1 MSQDIITKNQIIL
14 SLSELENQIQDI
26 KRMIIDKEPCND
38 ILNQVSSIQSELIS
52 VNRIML
58 KNHVIKCLLK
68 DTSLD
73 KQEVTNLLIMI
84 DLITK

>member
-26 KRMIIDKEPCND
+26 KRMIIDKVPCND

>member
-1 MSQDIITKNQIIL
+1 VSQDIITKNQIIL
-14 SLSELENQIQDI
+14 CLSELENQIQDI